1 LTFNIESGLV
11 EITHR
16 NRSPNGI
23 TINS

>member
-1 LTFNIESGLV
+1 V